1 VAQAR
6 VLLIEDDPTW
16 LSLMGDWLRPHYR
29 VSSAASGAAGLK
41 QIAAQPPYAVV
52 LDLHMAGMDGAQV
65 LERMR
70 KTPAGSRIPVVVFS
84 SATVDAGLRRR
95 LTAASGPGPLVMA
108 AKGGKLETLLSAL
121 RSVLKG

>member
-1 VAQAR
+1 
-6 VLLIEDDPTW
+6 
-16 LSLMGDWLRPHYR
+16 
-29 VSSAASGAAGLK
+29 
-41 QIAAQPPYAVV
+41 
-52 LDLHMAGMDGAQV
+52 MAGMDGAQV